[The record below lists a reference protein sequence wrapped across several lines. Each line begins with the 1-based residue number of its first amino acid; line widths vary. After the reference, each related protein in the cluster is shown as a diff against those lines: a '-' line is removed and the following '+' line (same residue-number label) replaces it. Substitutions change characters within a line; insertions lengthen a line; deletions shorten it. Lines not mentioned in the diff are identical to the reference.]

1 MSTPKDIRVPLKNIN
16 DLCALWLEDVC
27 DEYKQ
32 MVGLM
37 VREDPSSRPTAM
49 QLLMSPLLRQ
59 FR

>member
-1 MSTPKDIRVPLKNIN
+1 MSTPSDTRFALTNIN
-16 DLCALWLEDVC
+16 DQSALWLEGVN
-27 DEYKQ
+27 DEYKE

-49 QLLMSPLLRQ
+49 QLLAKPLLRQ